1 MKILFPILFGFISAL
16 VAVKGHEFSYADDP
30 FRQLGT
36 TLPAPSEARLASG
49 APGPA
54 YWQQRADYH
63 IKVTLDDDRQHLTGS
78 EVITYHNHS
87 PHTLSYLWLQLDQN
101 RFKPDSGEM
110 LTKEAPGLSGTSFHN
125 LRSQLSRRSF
135 DGGYKITRVAG
146 KGGKEL
152 PHAII
157 GTMMRIDLPQ
167 ALQPGKRVEL
177 HIDWSHNII
186 DADLNRARGGHE
198 YFKKDKNY
206 IYEIAQWYPRM
217 VAYTDYTG
225 WQNKQF
231 LGRGEFTLEFGDYRV
246 EITVP
251 ADHIVAAAG
260 ELQNSN
266 EILTEQQRKRLEEG
280 KISGQLSFI
289 VTPEEAKAAQDAK
302 NKPKDKKTWVF
313 SAKNVRD
320 FAWASSRKFI
330 WDAKYHEFSPGKH
343 AWAMSFYPN
352 EAEPLWSKYSTAA
365 VAHTLDVFSK
375 FTFDYPYP
383 VAISVNGPV
392 GGMEYPMICFN
403 GPRPEEDGTYSEGTK
418 HGLIGVVIH
427 EVGHNWFPM
436 IVNSDERQW
445 TWMDEGLNTFVEFLA
460 EMEWQEKWPWARGK
474 PKGIT
479 GYMAGSH
486 QRPIMTNSEAIHQFG
501 NNAYAKPAAALNV
514 LRETVMGREVFD
526 FAFKEYSRRWMFKRP
541 EPADFFRS
549 MEDASGIDL
558 DWFWRGWFYTTKH
571 VDVSL
576 KALRMY
582 EIDTRDPDIE
592 KPLQKEK
599 RDELDGKD
607 LTDLRNAALPK
618 ATDRD
623 RNLLDFYNKFDKLDV
638 TEKDRTDYRKFLES
652 LDDDD
657 KKLLAL
663 RRKFYVIELE
673 NIGGLVTPLVI
684 AITYA
689 GGKTE
694 TVRIPAE
701 ISRRNTTSVR
711 KMIIARKEIT
721 GIEFDPMQETAD
733 ANRDNNYWP
742 PRAIKSRFQ
751 LHKGKKGSNPMRDA
765 QNEVKRLKK
774 EKEQEQK
781 KQAGKD
787 KDAKKQ

>member
-1 MKILFPILFGFISAL
+1 MKALFPILSGFVLSLLA
-16 VAVKGHEFSYADDP
+16 AEAHEFDYAADP

-36 TLPAPSEARLASG
+36 TLPTPSETRLASG

-63 IKVTLDDDRQHLTGS
+63 IKITLDDDRQHLTGS

-87 PHTLSYLWLQLDQN
+87 PHILSYLWLQLDQN
-101 RFKPDSGEM
+101 RFKPDSGEL
-110 LTKEAPGLSGTSFHN
+110 LTKEAPGLTGSSFHN
-125 LRSQLSRRSF
+125 LRSQLSRNSF
-135 DGGYKITRVAG
+135 DGGYKITKVADKKG
-146 KGGKEL
+146 KGL
-152 PHAII
+152 SHAII

-167 ALQPGKRVEL
+167 ALQPGKHIEL
-177 HIDWSHNII
+177 NIDWTHNII

-198 YFKKDKNY
+198 YFKEDKNY
-206 IYEIAQWYPRM
+206 IYEIAQWFPRM

-246 EITVP
+246 EITAP
-251 ADHIVAAAG
+251 ADHIVAATG

-266 EILTEQQRKRLEEG
+266 EVLTEQQRKRLDEG
-280 KISGQLSFI
+280 KQSGKLTFI
-289 VTPEEAKAAQDAK
+289 VTPEEAKAAEDAEE
-302 NKPKDKKTWVF
+302 KPEDSKTWIF

-330 WDAKYHEFSPGKH
+330 WDAKYHEFSPGKR

-403 GPRPEEDGTYSEGTK
+403 GPRPEKDGTYSEGTK
-418 HGLIGVVIH
+418 HALIGVVIH

-460 EMEWQEKWPWARGK
+460 EMEWQEKWPGSRGK

-571 VDVSL
+571 VDVAM
-576 KALRMY
+576 KALRLY

-592 KPLQKEK
+592 KPLQREK
-599 RDELDGKD
+599 RDEIASKD
-607 LTDLRNAALPK
+607 LTDRRNSSAPK
-618 ATDRD
+618 ATERD
-623 RNLLDFYNKFDKLDV
+623 RSLLDFYNKFDKLDV
-638 TEKDRTDYRKFLES
+638 TEKDRSGYRKFLDG
-652 LDDDD
+652 LDDED

-673 NIGGLVTPLVI
+673 NTGGLVTPLVI

-689 GGKTE
+689 GGTTE
-694 TVRIPAE
+694 TLRIPAE
-701 ISRRNTTSVR
+701 IWRRNTTSVR

-721 GIEFDPMQETAD
+721 GIEFDPLQETAD

-751 LHKGKKGSNPMRDA
+751 LHKSKKGGNPMRDA
-765 QNEVKRLKK
+765 ENEKKRLR
-774 EKEQEQK
+774 KEQEK
-781 KQAGKD
+781 KKNAEKPKD
-787 KDAKKQ
+787 QDAKE

>member
-1 MKILFPILFGFISAL
+1 MKILFPILFGFILSL
-16 VAVKGHEFSYADDP
+16 VAVEGHEFDYAEDP

-36 TLPAPSEARLASG
+36 ALPAPSETRLASG

-101 RFKPDSGEM
+101 HFKPDSGEL
-110 LTKEAPGLSGTSFHN
+110 LTKEAPGLAGTSFHK
-125 LRSQLSRRSF
+125 LRSQLSRNSF
-135 DGGYKITRVAG
+135 DGGYKITKIAD
-146 KGGKEL
+146 KDGKEL

-167 ALQPGKRVEL
+167 ALKPGKHVEL
-177 HIDWSHNII
+177 NIDWNHNII

-206 IYEIAQWYPRM
+206 IYEVAQWYPRM

-251 ADHIVAAAG
+251 ADHIVAATG

-266 EILTEQQRKRLEEG
+266 KILTEQQRKRLEEG
-280 KISGQLSFI
+280 KRSGKLAFV
-289 VTPEEAKAAQDAK
+289 VTPEEAKAAQEAK
-302 NKPKDKKTWVF
+302 NKPKDSKTWVF

-418 HGLIGVVIH
+418 HALIGVVIH

-501 NNAYAKPAAALNV
+501 NNAYAKPATALNV

-558 DWFWRGWFYTTKH
+558 DWFWRGWFYTTEH
-571 VDVSL
+571 VDVAL
-576 KALRMY
+576 KALRLY

-599 RDELDGKD
+599 RDELASKD

-618 ATDRD
+618 ATDRN
-623 RNLLDFYNKFDKLDV
+623 RKLLDFYNKFDKLDV
-638 TEKDRTDYRKFLES
+638 TEKDREDYRKFLKG
-652 LDDDD
+652 LDEEE

-663 RRKFYVIELE
+663 RRKFYVVELE

-684 AITYA
+684 EITYA

-694 TVRIPAE
+694 TLRIPAE
-701 ISRRNTTSVR
+701 IWRRNTTSVR
-711 KMIIARKEIT
+711 KMIIARREIT
-721 GIEFDPMQETAD
+721 GIELDPLQETAD

-765 QNEVKRLKK
+765 ENEKKRL
-774 EKEQEQK
+774 EKEQEK
-781 KQAGKD
+781 KKTADNPKD
-787 KDAKKQ
+787 KDARE

>member
-701 ISRRNTTSVR
+701 IWRRNTTSVR

>member
-1 MKILFPILFGFISAL
+1 MKVLMPILFGLISSCIGAK
-16 VAVKGHEFSYADDP
+16 AQDISYAEDP
-30 FRQLGT
+30 FRQLGEA
-36 TLPAPSEARLASG
+36 LPTASEARLASG

-135 DGGYKITRVAG
+135 DGGYKITRVEG

-167 ALQPGKRVEL
+167 ALQPGKHVEL
-177 HIDWSHNII
+177 NIDWSHNII
-186 DADLNRARGGHE
+186 DADLNRARGGYE
-198 YFKKDKNY
+198 YFKEDKNY

-217 VAYTDYTG
+217 VAYTDYAG
-225 WQNKQF
+225 WQHKQF

-246 EITVP
+246 EITAP
-251 ADHIVAAAG
+251 ADHIVAATG

-266 EILTEQQRKRLEEG
+266 EILTGQQRKRLEEG
-280 KISGQLSFI
+280 KISGQLNFI

-302 NKPKDKKTWVF
+302 NKPKDRKTWVF

-403 GPRPEEDGTYSEGTK
+403 GPRPEKDGTYSEGTK

-460 EMEWQEKWPWARGK
+460 EMEWQEKWPRTRGK

-479 GYMAGSH
+479 GYMAGSY

-599 RDELDGKD
+599 REELESKD

-638 TEKDRTDYRKFLES
+638 TEKDRTDYRKFLEG
-652 LDDDD
+652 LDDED

-701 ISRRNTTSVR
+701 IWRRNTTSVR

-751 LHKGKKGSNPMRDA
+751 LHKGKKGSNTMRDA
-765 QNEVKRLKK
+765 QNEAKRLKK
-774 EKEQEQK
+774 EQEK
-781 KQAGKD
+781 KKKAENPKD
-787 KDAKKQ
+787 KDAKE